1 MSYCVNC
8 GVELH
13 AGVKHC
19 PLCGTPVYNPNELRR
34 DESAPF
40 FAPEKEVVAPA
51 SRREAALLLS
61 AMLCSVAVCCGVL
74 NFFLRT
80 SHTWSLYIVGAAV
93 MLWIWLVLPLLAK
106 KMPPWVA
113 LPIDVAAVGLYIFF
127 IAVDLDGL
135 VWYRHLVLP
144 GAAFSSG
151 DFAGALLSAAGS
163 PPQDADH
170 RHIYHQCCGAL
181 SSDYGVFC
189 RLLFPRRLAA
199 GLVPH
204 CAGSMRGPDCSA
216 AGCAPCAFSAG
227 GSQAA
232 LSYVSGRSRPA
243 HILAPGGL
251 FLL

>member
-40 FAPEKEVVAPA
+40 FAPEKEVVPPA

-80 SHTWSLYIVGAAV
+80 AHTWSLYIVGAAV

-106 KMPPWVA
+106 KMPAWVA
-113 LPIDVAAVGLYIFF
+113 LPIDVGAVGLYIFF
-127 IAVDLDGL
+127 IAVDLDGM

-144 GAAFSSG
+144 V
-151 DFAGALLSAAGS
+151 LLSAVLILLVLCFLLR
-163 PPQDADH
+163 DH
-170 RHIYHQCCGAL
+170 RHRMLTTATFITSAVAL
-181 SSDYGVFC
+181 LALTTEYFADCFFHGVW
-189 RLLFPRRLAA
+189 LPGWSLIVLA
-199 GLVPH
+199 V
-204 CAGSMRGPDCSA
+204 C
-216 AGCAPCAFSAG
+216 
-227 GSQAA
+227 AA
-232 LSYVSGRSRPA
+232 LAVP
-243 HILAPGGL
+243 
-251 FLL
+251 LLIVRHVPSLREEARRRFHM